1 MRRPYRFALFACP
14 AFLLGS
20 LLLVHGGRDATAQ
33 IVVAQPVPGG
43 GVAVKA
49 GGPADKAKAASIEYI
64 SFPADRDAQQ
74 LLEAVQ
80 QYIQEAKAE
89 NEKWDRICE
98 AAQRVLDIK
107 SDSFFEIDEV
117 TDGEKKKSRVSVKV
131 HANNLIGAFKPAGRQ
146 FYQLTYGP
154 VAKQL
159 LDEAIKDNY
168 DRGKLADISQRYF
181 HTTAGAEA
189 TLLLAGLYLDRGQY
203 LEAAYAYER
212 YLKRPE
218 GATAVTPRTL
228 FKASIAFKRAA
239 DPANAVKAKKYWD
252 EFAKVIPRDGLAF
265 GSRTYSAEDL
275 KAEFER
281 PIETGFSRANESFVS
296 MRYGNAPHTALGDG
310 GTVFLDP
317 TFSLPMVFS
326 RYEVDKNK
334 TGFDWV
340 RQNLEV
346 TMKRMAQQKNTAIV
360 PGFFPVTAPGVLV
373 FRNYGGI
380 VCVAAQ
386 EGVVA
391 GKVRKA
397 GDVIWYQPTDRS
409 LVREATL
416 SESSLNGF
424 WTFYQSMMPGI
435 LFENPLAGSLSHDGK
450 FVYFV
455 DDLAVPP
462 PPQMN
467 DPNMGGRMMTPT
479 GELNAIS
486 QPLLCA
492 VNLEDGKLMWELGG
506 NGGGNTT
513 DEQDDATTNPLA
525 LMQGAYFLGPPLPV
539 NGKLYVV
546 FEKNGK
552 LRLVCLDP
560 DRRITAE
567 DPIRKSQIQ
576 NLPAILWSQR
586 LGEPKDRL
594 PNESIR
600 RFQCSYLAYADGVL
614 VCGTNT
620 GAVVG
625 VDVMSRSL
633 LWAHS
638 YRTREGG
645 ADANEDD
652 PNNPGI
658 GRLRQRRVVQ
668 PGMTPAAIAQSRW
681 RAAAPIIVNGRV
693 IVTAYDARVIN
704 CIDLRTG
711 NLIWT
716 DAMDTADDLYIGGV
730 MNDRVVVI
738 GSKKAR
744 AYDVNFT
751 PPDPKAKKATPVWDK
766 LAIGLP
772 CGHGVPAKNGLYYLP
787 VAKSTD
793 SELPQIWAI
802 DPVKGEVVS
811 KTTFRRRLSGGSDD
825 AVPLGNLVFHE
836 GQVFAQTPKEVLAF
850 PLIEIKR
857 KAMDDLLRA
866 NPKDP
871 AGLAARGELRL
882 DDGKVTE
889 AISDLRAANAEN
901 PSDSI
906 RMRIR
911 DKLYQAYTELLRA
924 NFQSGKQYLAEYKTL
939 LEIPIDVEDAADRQK
954 LIDEQLRRKS
964 LYLSL
969 MAKGMEKEGQLQ
981 EAFRYYREFA
991 TLGENKQL
999 IPIDGEPFG
1008 QVRPDVWARGRID
1021 AMIRGAADPVAKKS
1035 LEGLVAEEWN
1045 AVKSKND
1052 PAKLREFVRIFGPY
1066 FPAGKDAQL
1075 SLAESLLATNNE
1087 EDAKE
1092 AEGHLVQLLA
1102 GGATDSVAGR
1112 ASETL
1117 ARSMIRKQLF
1127 EDAVALYSQIGTRF
1141 ESTVIRDGKTGADF
1155 LADVLTDRRLLPFLE
1170 PTRSR
1175 SVSSCKV
1182 ERVDAMSNRNFTN
1195 GFIVE
1200 PEGELLPFY
1209 NRFRLQVEMNNNGSP
1224 NWSLKVIDKTSNVV
1238 RCKFEN
1244 LYPPVNY
1251 NIQPS
1256 QSWADVKLA
1265 QANGHIMLLHLGLMV
1280 YCVDLAE
1287 KKMLWQYNLIAGNA
1301 AVPNIRQQ
1309 TMTADG
1315 EMTVMFEDGWMIRLG
1330 RSAVIRDGFAG
1341 LLTRDGLVV
1350 LDLMTGQK
1358 LWQHAAVSPRSI
1370 LFGDGKYLLLA
1381 DAGEGKTPVGK
1392 VIRAVDGTTVEGIAD
1407 FAKLATGASRIR
1419 IIGRNILLF
1428 DGDKNKKT
1436 LRLYDPITGKNVWEK
1451 SYDANAKIVRC
1462 YDSDGVAVLQP
1473 DGKLELIEPNAGTVV
1488 FATKVDAVQFKDAL
1502 AKTTSPLLLTD
1513 AERVYLVLNK
1523 NPSGAR
1529 STMYYGYNSIRTLG
1543 IEGPIVCFS
1552 KATGE
1557 EQWATDRQFEGQ
1569 QIITDRFAE
1578 LPCLIAASNTYDQ
1591 KTGTQSCELI
1601 AVEKVNGKVKINDNR
1616 LSPNGPFQSLQHDPK
1631 TGKFELVRYDTKIV
1645 ITPLDSAK
1653 P

>member
-14 AFLLGS
+14 AFVLGC
-20 LLLVHGGRDATAQ
+20 LLLVHGVRDAKAQ
-33 IVVAQPVPGG
+33 IVVAQP
-43 GVAVKA
+43 AQAAKA
-49 GGPADKAKAASIEYI
+49 AGPVGADKGKAASIEYI

-80 QYIQEAKAE
+80 QYIKEAKAE

-107 SDSFFEIDEV
+107 SDSFFEIEEEG
-117 TDGEKKKSRVSVKV
+117 DGEKKKSRVSVKV

-154 VAKQL
+154 IAKQL

-212 YLKRPE
+212 YLKRPD
-218 GATAVTPRTL
+218 GATTATPRTL
-228 FKASIAFKRAA
+228 FKASVAFKRAA
-239 DPANAVKAKKYWD
+239 DPANAAKAKKYWD

-281 PIETGFSRANESFVS
+281 PIEAGFSRANESFVS

-326 RYEVDKNK
+326 RHEIEASSA
-334 TGFDWV
+334 GFDWV

-346 TMKRMAQQKNTAIV
+346 TMKRMAQQKNAAII

-397 GDVIWYQPTDRS
+397 GDLIWYSHNKRS
-409 LVREATL
+409 LVSEATA
-416 SESSLNGF
+416 SEISLNNF
-424 WTFYQSMMPGI
+424 WTFYQSVMPGI
-435 LFENPLAGSLSHDGK
+435 LFENPLVGSLSHDGK
-450 FVYFV
+450 HVYFV
-455 DDLAVPP
+455 DDLSVPP

-467 DPNMGGRMMTPT
+467 NPNMGGRVVQSD
-479 GELNAIS
+479 GGLNGIS
-486 QPLLCA
+486 QPMLCA
-492 VNLEDGKLMWELGG
+492 VNLEDGKRVWELGG
-506 NGGGNTT
+506 TGGGNTT

-539 NGKLYVV
+539 NGKLYVI

-567 DPIRKSQIQ
+567 DPISKSQIQ

-594 PNESIR
+594 PNDSIR

-645 ADANEDD
+645 ADENEDD
-652 PNNPGI
+652 PNNPAI
-658 GRLRQRRVVQ
+658 GRLRQRRVTQ
-668 PGMTPAAIAQSRW
+668 PGISPAVAQSRW

-716 DAMDTADDLYIGGV
+716 DAMDTADDLYVGGV
-730 MNDRVVVI
+730 MNDRVIVI
-738 GSKKAR
+738 GGKKAR
-744 AYDVNFT
+744 AYDVNYT
-751 PPDPKAKKATPVWDK
+751 PPDPKVKKATPVWDK
-766 LAIGLP
+766 LPIGVP

-787 VAKSTD
+787 VAKSID
-793 SELPQIWAI
+793 SDLPQIWAI
-802 DPVKGEVVS
+802 DPVKGEVAS

-836 GQVFAQTPKEVLAF
+836 GQVFTQTPKEILAF

-866 NPKDP
+866 NPNDP

-889 AISDLRAANAEN
+889 AIADLRAANAGN
-901 PSDSI
+901 PSDSV

-924 NFQSGKQYLAEYKTL
+924 NFQAGKQYLEEYKTL
-939 LEIPIDVEDAADRQK
+939 LEVPLDSDDAMERQK
-954 LIDEQLRRKS
+954 LIDEQLRRKA

-981 EAFRYYREFA
+981 EAFGYYREFA

-999 IPIDGEPFG
+999 IPIDGELFG

-1021 AMIRGAADPVAKKS
+1021 AMIRGAADPAAKKK
-1035 LEGLVAEEWN
+1035 LEGLVTAEWN

-1052 PAKLREFVRIFGPY
+1052 PAKLRDFVRIFGPY
-1066 FPAGKDAQL
+1066 FPAGKEAQL

-1102 GGATDSVAGR
+1102 DGSTDAVAGR
-1112 ASETL
+1112 ASEAL

-1127 EDAVALYSQIGTRF
+1127 EDAVALYTQIGTRF
-1141 ESTVIRDGKTGADF
+1141 ETTVIRDGKTGADF

-1170 PTRSR
+1170 PTRTR
-1175 SVSSCKV
+1175 DITSCKV
-1182 ERVDAMSNRNFTN
+1182 ERVDSMSNRQFAN
-1195 GFIVE
+1195 GFIIE

-1209 NRFRLQVEMNNNGSP
+1209 NRFRLQVVMNNNGSP
-1224 NWSLKVIDKTSNVV
+1224 NWSLIVTDKTSNAV

-1244 LYPPVNY
+1244 LFPPVNY
-1251 NIQPS
+1251 NIQPN

-1265 QANGHIMLLHLGLMV
+1265 QANGHIMLLHFGLMV

-1287 KKMLWQYNLIAGNA
+1287 KKMLWQYNLVAGNGA
-1301 AVPNIRQQ
+1301 APPIRQQ
-1309 TMTADG
+1309 TTSADG

-1341 LLTRDGLVV
+1341 ILTRDGLVV

-1392 VIRAVDGTTVEGIAD
+1392 VIRAVDGTTVDGIAD
-1407 FAKLATGASRIR
+1407 FAKLATGSSRIK
-1419 IIGRNILLF
+1419 IIGRNLLLF
-1428 DGDKNKKT
+1428 DADKNKKS
-1436 LRLYDPITGKNVWEK
+1436 LRLYDPITAKNVWQKTYE
-1451 SYDANAKIVRC
+1451 ANAKIVRC
-1462 YDSDGVAVLQP
+1462 YDAETVAILQP
-1473 DGKLELIEPNAGTVV
+1473 DGKLEQIEPVSGAVT
-1488 FATKVDAVQFKDAL
+1488 FSTKVDTAMFKDAL
-1502 AKTTSPLLLTD
+1502 SQSPSPMLLSD
-1513 AERVYLVLNK
+1513 AERIYLVLNK
-1523 NPSGAR
+1523 SGANGAR
-1529 STMYYGYNSIRTLG
+1529 SNVYYGYSPIRTLP
-1543 IEGPIVCFS
+1543 IDGPMICYS
-1552 KATGE
+1552 KTTGE
-1557 EQWATDRQFEGQ
+1557 ELWATGRQFEGQ
-1569 QIITDRFAE
+1569 QIVTDRFAE
-1578 LPCLIAASNTYDQ
+1578 LPCLIAANNSYDP
-1591 KTGTQSCELI
+1591 KTGTQSCEVI
-1601 AVEKVNGKVKINDNR
+1601 AVDKVNGKIKIKDNR
-1616 LSPNGPFQSLQHDPK
+1616 LSPNGPFQKLEHDPK
-1631 TGKFELVRYDTKIV
+1631 TGKFELIRYDTKIV
-1645 ITPLDSAK
+1645 ITPLDPAK